1 MVNLDDMMLFYR
13 QFKKPSTITVTYQFG
28 AGKHRIE
35 DQRQKKRDQ
44 ERTELGVLRPKK
56 TIQSPHGLK

>member
-1 MVNLDDMMLFYR
+1 MVNLDDMMLFTDNLRNPR
-13 QFKKPSTITVTYQFG
+13 QLQS
-28 AGKHRIE
+28 RINSVLE
-35 DQRQKKRDQ
+35 NTELKINDKKKRDQ